1 LAKTRLL
8 TLLGPGGIG
17 KTRLAVRAAAGCQ
30 VTFPDGVWFVEL
42 ATETEP
48 ALVLSA
54 VARALNIN
62 ERRHRA
68 PLATL
73 VEGLGASHMLLVL
86 DNCEHLL
93 AACADLATALL
104 RACPNLTILA
114 TSREPLGVPG
124 EVRYAVP
131 GLESPPPT
139 AAAHELLGAE
149 AVRLFAERAQAAEVG
164 FELDDRMVREVAE
177 VCQRLDGIPL
187 AIELAA
193 ARVGVLS
200 PAEILDHLDDR
211 MTLLDGSVRTV
222 PARHRTLAAAI
233 GWSDALL
240 APDER
245 RLFHRLG
252 VFGGGFTLEAAEAVC
267 AGGGIQHSAVLP
279 LLERVLDA
287 SLLLA
292 NADANTA
299 TRFRLLEPIRTYA
312 RAALD
317 SEPDG
322 RATAARHSAFYMAL
336 AESAE
341 SELRGPHHDA
351 WVRRLEQEHDNLRL
365 AMRRALSDSDPECG
379 LRIAAALWRFWA
391 ETGHLGEGYAWHE
404 SLLNHPGSP
413 TPERLQRR
421 ARAVVSAGNLA
432 WRKGEFAPARGW
444 FEEAVA
450 LCRSIEDRRGLA
462 DALHGLGSIAYE
474 QEDYEPAV
482 ELLERSLAIRRAT
495 GDRFGAAVSL
505 NNLGEIARDRGQIEV
520 AAELHAASLALKK
533 ELGDIRGVARSMLN
547 LAEVARDRTDYA
559 EASALYLQSMALL
572 RPTSNWLLL
581 AECLEGVAAI
591 AVLRRRAERAAR
603 LGAVAA
609 SLRECL
615 GAPLPPVDRG
625 RWRRTEERIRGL
637 LGEVGYAIARAAGNS
652 MTPDRAVEEAV
663 SECHEAHDARLP
675 CERPGGLSLREQEVL
690 RHVAAGHTNQEIAG
704 ALVVSRAT
712 VDRHLANLYAKLGV
726 RNRAEATIWAL
737 TRAALVAG

>member
-1 LAKTRLL
+1 LL

-17 KTRLAVRAAAGCQ
+17 KTRLAVRVAAGCEA
-30 VTFPDGVWFVEL
+30 TFPDGVWFVEL

-54 VARALNIN
+54 VARALNID

-73 VEGLGASHMLLVL
+73 VEGLGASRVLLVL

-93 AACADLATALL
+93 AACADLATSLL

-124 EVRYAVP
+124 EVRYAVS
-131 GLESPPPT
+131 GLASPPPT
-139 AAAHELLGAE
+139 AAAHEVLGAE
-149 AVRLFAERAQAAEVG
+149 AVRLFAERAQAAKAG
-164 FELDDRMVREVAE
+164 FELDDHMVPDVAE
-177 VCQRLDGIPL
+177 LCRRLDGIPL

-200 PAEILDHLDDR
+200 PAEILDNLDDR

-233 GWSDALL
+233 GWSETLL
-240 APDER
+240 AHDER

-267 AGGGIQHSAVLP
+267 AGDGIQHSAVLR

-299 TRFRLLEPIRTYA
+299 TRYRLLEPIRTYA

-322 RATAARHSAFYMAL
+322 RATAARHSAFYTAL

-351 WVRRLEQEHDNLRL
+351 CVRRLEQEHDNLRL

-391 ETGHLGEGYAWHE
+391 ETGHLSEGYAWHE
-404 SLLNHPGSP
+404 SLLNHSGSRA
-413 TPERLQRR
+413 PERLPRR

-432 WRKGEFAPARGW
+432 WRKGEFAPARVW
-444 FEEAVA
+444 FEEAVEV
-450 LCRSIEDRRGLA
+450 CRSIADRRGLA
-462 DALHGLGSIAYE
+462 DALHGLGTIAYE

-482 ELLERSLAIRRAT
+482 ELLERSLALRRST

-520 AAELHAASLALKK
+520 AAELHAASMALKK

-559 EASALYLQSMALL
+559 EAAVLYLQSMELL

-591 AVLRRRAERAAR
+591 AALSRRAERAAR

-609 SLRECL
+609 ALRERF
-615 GAPLPPVDRG
+615 GTPLPPVDRG

-663 SECHEAHDARLP
+663 SECHEPHQARP
-675 CERPGGLSLREQEVL
+675 PRERPGGLSVREQEVL

-704 ALVVSRAT
+704 ALIVSRAT

-737 TRAALVAG
+737 TQAALTAG